1 MALKQFPLKMNEI
14 YAGNFSRKVEKL
26 HHHEAF
32 FSFQISR
39 DCATG
44 FRANAPQKEK
54 KNDPDIQI
62 ERDMS
67 LNFYHAV
74 F

>member
-1 MALKQFPLKMNEI
+1 MRFMQ
-14 YAGNFSRKVEKL
+14 EKFEKSL
-26 HHHEAF
+26 HHHEKAF
-32 FSFQISR
+32 LFRKHSR

-67 LNFYHAV
+67 LNFYHAAAI
-74 F
+74 FFSGETKSL